1 MQLYIG
7 AKSTTKIPGEQ
18 MLLKPFERVSKPIL
32 GRPYC
37 AVCIN
42 DSAGEVRFVLEF
54 ANRDEYES
62 FCTRIENANFHDS
75 LVIDHEEENDD
86 GDVETWEELTEHPN
100 FWAVYVQGPRKT
112 VRTKAPP
119 ATE

>member
-1 MQLYIG
+1 MELYIG

-18 MLLKPFERVSKPIL
+18 MLLKPFERVSKPIV
-32 GRPYC
+32 GKPYSR
-37 AVCIN
+37 VCIK
-42 DSAGEVRFVLEF
+42 DSAGEIRFVLEF
-54 ANRDEYES
+54 ASSDEHES
-62 FCTRIENANFHDS
+62 FCARIENANFHDS

-86 GDVETWEELTEHPN
+86 GDIEGWDETIDDPD
-100 FWAVYVQGPRKT
+100 FWAVYVHGPRKP